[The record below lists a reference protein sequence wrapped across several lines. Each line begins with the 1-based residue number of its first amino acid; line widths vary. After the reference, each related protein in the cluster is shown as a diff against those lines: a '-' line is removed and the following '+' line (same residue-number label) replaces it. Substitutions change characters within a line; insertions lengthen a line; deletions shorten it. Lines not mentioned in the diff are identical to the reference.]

1 VCYETH
7 VEQLKIYNEFGSVTE
22 KTLEET
28 FSKHRKIIN
37 RLLKI
42 YTGGLV
48 VLCAAGRKRVVKWV
62 CNTEARGIRTA
73 GKKRYP
79 LSHHAL

>member
-7 VEQLKIYNEFGSVTE
+7 VGEQLKIYNEFGSVTE

-48 VLCAAGRKRVVKWV
+48 VLCGCRAEKGCKMGV
-62 CNTEARGIRTA
+62 
-73 GKKRYP
+73 
-79 LSHHAL
+79 

>member
-1 VCYETH
+1 
-7 VEQLKIYNEFGSVTE
+7 VTE

-28 FSKHRKIIN
+28 FSKHPKIIN

-48 VLCAAGRKRVVKWV
+48 VLCAGGRKRVVKWV
-62 CNTEARGIRTA
+62 YNVEARGTLTA
-73 GKKRYP
+73 GKKRYR
-79 LSHHAL
+79 LSRHA